1 MALSDEKIELIE
13 QKFSTEE
20 LLADATNLYRYRED
34 FNIGEKDATALK
46 DAIWDEDISLLEFE
60 ILINKAKGEDDDIR
74 TPTGGAPTELTPE
87 EQAAY
92 EAQGIPFEVT
102 YKRNE
107 DGSLQRDPETNRPI
121 PLSRFGEVTDIFV
134 NGFLDIISAG
144 GPAAINAL
152 QDSLIAAGVAKEDDF
167 GYEATMSPLMLQHLN
182 TIFNYANKKYWNIL
196 PGHPEYEKLV
206 QSENFEFPWVN
217 DEEAPDIKFS
227 WGMLAKA
234 LAEWSIDNEAQER
247 HEAALVHEQYVED
260 LQRSYKIPSDSA
272 MELTIK
278 EYFKQE
284 AGREPTEKELGK
296 YVNYMGKKYDEQ
308 YKDLISLSKAVAN
321 DKIYA
326 QYFID
331 SNKKRDINEL
341 TAAPGGY
348 IPPTEERLDRDV
360 FQTADPQAD
369 TLAAIDRETASEQE
383 LIQAGKKARE
393 RSAELLSFMV
403 SGR

>member
-247 HEAALVHEQYVED
+247 HEAALIHEQYVED

-383 LIQAGKKARE
+383 LIQAGKSARE

>member
-1 MALSDEKIELIE
+1 
-13 QKFSTEE
+13 
-20 LLADATNLYRYRED
+20 
-34 FNIGEKDATALK
+34 
-46 DAIWDEDISLLEFE
+46 
-60 ILINKAKGEDDDIR
+60 
-74 TPTGGAPTELTPE
+74 
-87 EQAAY
+87 
-92 EAQGIPFEVT
+92 
-102 YKRNE
+102 
-107 DGSLQRDPETNRPI
+107 
-121 PLSRFGEVTDIFV
+121 
-134 NGFLDIISAG
+134 
-144 GPAAINAL
+144 
-152 QDSLIAAGVAKEDDF
+152 
-167 GYEATMSPLMLQHLN
+167 ML
-182 TIFNYANKKYWNIL
+182 
-196 PGHPEYEKLV
+196 G
-206 QSENFEFPWVN
+206 
-217 DEEAPDIKFS
+217 
-227 WGMLAKA
+227 KA

-247 HEAALVHEQYVED
+247 HEAALIHEQYVED

>member
-1 MALSDEKIELIE
+1 MALSDEKLELIDE
-13 QKFSTEE
+13 ALSTDEVIADASLYLNREE
-20 LLADATNLYRYRED
+20 LDLTYEQSEAIVATIYN
-34 FNIGEKDATALK
+34 
-46 DAIWDEDISLLEFE
+46 DEISLDALRV
-60 ILINKAKGEDDDIR
+60 LINDAKGLDDEVS
-74 TPTGGAPTELTPE
+74 TPWGGQPE
-87 EQAAY
+87 FSQEQSQWL
-92 EAQGIPFEVT
+92 EQQGFNFDVV
-102 YKRNE
+102 YQRNE
-107 DGSLQRDPETNRPI
+107 DGSLKRDPETKKPI
-121 PLSRFGEVTDIFV
+121 PINVFGEVTDIFV
-134 NGFLDIISAG
+134 DGFLDIISAG

-182 TIFNYANKKYWNIL
+182 TIFNYANEKYFNVI

-206 QSENFEFPWVN
+206 QSENFEFPWAT

-227 WGMLAKA
+227 WGMLGKA

-272 MELTIK
+272 IELTIK

-308 YKDLISLSKAVAN
+308 YKDLISLSKAVSN
-321 DKIYA
+321 DNIYA
-326 QYFID
+326 DYIVGTD
-331 SNKKRDINEL
+331 TKRSEVKM
-341 TAAPGGY
+341 GGY
-348 IPPTEERLDRDV
+348 MPTEERLDRDV

-383 LIQAGKKARE
+383 LIQAGKSARE

>member
-1 MALSDEKIELIE
+1 MALSDEKLELIDE
-13 QKFSTEE
+13 ALSTDEVI
-20 LLADATNLYRYRED
+20 ADASLYLNRKEFNLTDEQAEA
-34 FNIGEKDATALK
+34 IVAT
-46 DAIWDEDISLLEFE
+46 IYNDEISLDALRV
-60 ILINKAKGEDDDIR
+60 LINDAKGLDDEVS
-74 TPTGGAPTELTPE
+74 TPWGGQPE
-87 EQAAY
+87 FSQEQSQWL
-92 EAQGIPFEVT
+92 EQQGFNFDVV
-102 YKRNE
+102 YQRNE
-107 DGSLQRDPETNRPI
+107 DGSLKRDPETKKPI
-121 PLSRFGEVTDIFV
+121 PINVFGEVTDIFV
-134 NGFLDIISAG
+134 DGFLDIISAG

-182 TIFNYANKKYWNIL
+182 TIFNYANEKYFNVI

-206 QSENFEFPWVN
+206 QSENFEFPWAT

-227 WGMLAKA
+227 WGMLGKA

-272 MELTIK
+272 IELTIK

-308 YKDLISLSKAVAN
+308 YKDLISLSKAVSN
-321 DKIYA
+321 DNIYA
-326 QYFID
+326 DYIVGTD
-331 SNKKRDINEL
+331 TKRSEVKM
-341 TAAPGGY
+341 GGY
-348 IPPTEERLDRDV
+348 MPTEERLDRDV

-383 LIQAGKKARE
+383 LIQAGKSARE

>member
-1 MALSDEKIELIE
+1 MALSDEKLELIDE
-13 QKFSTEE
+13 ALSTDEVIADASLYLNREE
-20 LLADATNLYRYRED
+20 LDLTDEQAEAIVATIYN
-34 FNIGEKDATALK
+34 
-46 DAIWDEDISLLEFE
+46 DEISLDALRV
-60 ILINKAKGEDDDIR
+60 LINDAKGLDDEVS
-74 TPTGGAPTELTPE
+74 TPWGGQPE
-87 EQAAY
+87 FSQEQSQWL
-92 EAQGIPFEVT
+92 EQQGFNFDVV
-102 YKRNE
+102 YQRNE
-107 DGSLQRDPETNRPI
+107 DGSLKRDPETKRPMPI
-121 PLSRFGEVTDIFV
+121 NVFGEVTDIFV
-134 NGFLDIISAG
+134 DGFLDIISAG

-182 TIFNYANKKYWNIL
+182 TIFNYANEKYFNVI

-206 QSENFEFPWVN
+206 QSENFEFPWAA
-217 DEEAPDIKFS
+217 DEEIPDIKFS
-227 WGMLAKA
+227 WGMLGKA

-247 HEAALVHEQYVED
+247 HQAALVHEQYVED

-272 MELTIK
+272 IELTIK

-308 YKDLISLSKAVAN
+308 YKDLISLSKAVSN
-321 DKIYA
+321 DNIYA
-326 QYFID
+326 DYIVGTD
-331 SNKKRDINEL
+331 TKRSEVKM
-341 TAAPGGY
+341 GGY
-348 IPPTEERLDRDV
+348 MPTEERLDRDV

-383 LIQAGKKARE
+383 LIQAGKSARE

>member
-383 LIQAGKKARE
+383 LIQAGKSARE

>member
-227 WGMLAKA
+227 WGMLGKA

-272 MELTIK
+272 IELTIK

-383 LIQAGKKARE
+383 LIQAGKSARE

>member
-1 MALSDEKIELIE
+1 MALSDEKLELIDE
-13 QKFSTEE
+13 ALSTDEVIADASLYLNREE
-20 LLADATNLYRYRED
+20 LDLTDEQAEAIVATIYN
-34 FNIGEKDATALK
+34 
-46 DAIWDEDISLLEFE
+46 DEISLDALRV
-60 ILINKAKGEDDDIR
+60 LINDAKGLDDEVS
-74 TPTGGAPTELTPE
+74 TPWGGQPEFSE
-87 EQAAY
+87 EQSQWL
-92 EAQGIPFEVT
+92 EQQGFNFEVV
-102 YKRNE
+102 YQRNE
-107 DGSLQRDPETNRPI
+107 DGSLKRDPETKKPI
-121 PLSRFGEVTDIFV
+121 PINVFGEVTDIFV
-134 NGFLDIISAG
+134 DGFLDIISAG

-182 TIFNYANKKYWNIL
+182 TIFNYANEKYWNVI

-206 QSENFEFPWVN
+206 QSENFEFPWAT

-227 WGMLAKA
+227 WGMLGKA

-272 MELTIK
+272 IELTIK

-308 YKDLISLSKAVAN
+308 YKDLISLSKAVSN
-321 DKIYA
+321 DNIYA
-326 QYFID
+326 DYIVGTD
-331 SNKKRDINEL
+331 TKRSEVKM
-341 TAAPGGY
+341 GGY
-348 IPPTEERLDRDV
+348 MPTEERLDRDV

-383 LIQAGKKARE
+383 LIQAGKSARE

>member
-1 MALSDEKIELIE
+1 MALSDEKLELIDE
-13 QKFSTEE
+13 SFSTDEFI
-20 LLADATNLYRYRED
+20 ADASLYLNRKEFNLTDEQAEA
-34 FNIGEKDATALK
+34 IVAT
-46 DAIWDEDISLLEFE
+46 IYNDEISLDALRV
-60 ILINKAKGEDDDIR
+60 LINDAKGLDDEVS
-74 TPTGGAPTELTPE
+74 TPWGGQPE
-87 EQAAY
+87 FSQEQSQWL
-92 EAQGIPFEVT
+92 EQQGFNFDVV
-102 YKRNE
+102 YQRNE
-107 DGSLQRDPETNRPI
+107 DGSLKRDPETKRPMPI
-121 PLSRFGEVTDIFV
+121 NVFGEVTDIFV
-134 NGFLDIISAG
+134 DGFLDIISAG

-206 QSENFEFPWVN
+206 QSENFEFPWAT

-227 WGMLAKA
+227 WGMLGKA

-272 MELTIK
+272 IELTIK

>member
-182 TIFNYANKKYWNIL
+182 TIFNYANKKYWNVI

-272 MELTIK
+272 IELTIK

>member
-1 MALSDEKIELIE
+1 MALSDDKLKLIDE
-13 QKFSTEE
+13 ALSTDEVIADASLYLNREE
-20 LLADATNLYRYRED
+20 LELTDEQAEAIVATIYN
-34 FNIGEKDATALK
+34 
-46 DAIWDEDISLLEFE
+46 DEISLDALRV
-60 ILINKAKGEDDDIR
+60 LINDAKGLDDEVS
-74 TPTGGAPTELTPE
+74 TPWGGQPE
-87 EQAAY
+87 FSQEQSQWL
-92 EAQGIPFEVT
+92 EQQGFNFDVV
-102 YKRNE
+102 YQRNE
-107 DGSLQRDPETNRPI
+107 DGSLKRDPETKKPI
-121 PLSRFGEVTDIFV
+121 PINVFGEVTDIFV
-134 NGFLDIISAG
+134 DGFLDIISAG
-144 GPAAINAL
+144 GPPAINAL

-167 GYEATMSPLMLQHLN
+167 GYEANMSPLMLQHLN
-182 TIFNYANKKYWNIL
+182 TIFNYANEKYFNVI

-206 QSENFEFPWVN
+206 QSDNFEFPWAT

-227 WGMLAKA
+227 WGMLGKA

-247 HEAALVHEQYVED
+247 HEAALIHEQYVED

-272 MELTIK
+272 IELTIK

-308 YKDLISLSKAVAN
+308 YKDLISLSKAVSN

-326 QYFID
+326 DYIVGTD
-331 SNKKRDINEL
+331 TKRSEVKM
-341 TAAPGGY
+341 GGY
-348 IPPTEERLDRDV
+348 MPTEERLDRDV
-360 FQTADPQAD
+360 FQTADPKAD

-383 LIQAGKKARE
+383 LIQAGKSARE

>member
-1 MALSDEKIELIE
+1 MALSDEKLELIDE
-13 QKFSTEE
+13 ALSTDEVIADASLYLNREE
-20 LLADATNLYRYRED
+20 LDLTDEQAEAIVATIYN
-34 FNIGEKDATALK
+34 
-46 DAIWDEDISLLEFE
+46 DEISLDALRV
-60 ILINKAKGEDDDIR
+60 LINDAKGLDDEVS
-74 TPTGGAPTELTPE
+74 TPWGGQPE
-87 EQAAY
+87 FSQEQSQWL
-92 EAQGIPFEVT
+92 EQQGFNFDVV
-102 YKRNE
+102 YQRNE
-107 DGSLQRDPETNRPI
+107 DGSLKRDPETKKPI
-121 PLSRFGEVTDIFV
+121 PINVFGEVTDIFV
-134 NGFLDIISAG
+134 DGFLDIISAG

-182 TIFNYANKKYWNIL
+182 TIFNYANEKYFNVI

-206 QSENFEFPWVN
+206 QSENFEFPWAT

-227 WGMLAKA
+227 WGMLGKA

-272 MELTIK
+272 IELTIK

-308 YKDLISLSKAVAN
+308 YKDLISLSKAVSN
-321 DKIYA
+321 DNIYED
-326 QYFID
+326 YIVGTD
-331 SNKKRDINEL
+331 TKRSEVKM
-341 TAAPGGY
+341 GGY
-348 IPPTEERLDRDV
+348 MPTEERLDRDV

-383 LIQAGKKARE
+383 LIQAGKSARE

>member
-1 MALSDEKIELIE
+1 MALSDDKLKLIDE
-13 QKFSTEE
+13 ALSTDEVI
-20 LLADATNLYRYRED
+20 ADASLYLNRKE
-34 FNIGEKDATALK
+34 L
-46 DAIWDEDISLLEFE
+46 
-60 ILINKAKGEDDDIR
+60 
-74 TPTGGAPTELTPE
+74 ELTD
-87 EQAAY
+87 EQAAAIAETIY
-92 EAQGIPFEVT
+92 NDDISIAALQVLINDAKGLDDVIEPNNPWGDTDFTEGQLAYLETQGFNFEVI
-102 YKRNE
+102 YEKNE
-107 DGSLQRDPETNRPI
+107 DGSLKRDPETKKPI
-121 PLSRFGEVTDIFV
+121 PTNQFGEVTNIFAD
-134 NGFLDIISAG
+134 GFLDIISAG
-144 GPAAINAL
+144 GPVAINAL

-182 TIFNYANKKYWNIL
+182 TIFNYANEKYWNVI
-196 PGHPEYEKLV
+196 PGHPAYEKIV
-206 QSENFEFPWVN
+206 QSQEFEFPWAA
-217 DEEAPDIKFS
+217 DEEIPDIKFS
-227 WGMLAKA
+227 WGMLGKA

-247 HEAALVHEQYVED
+247 HEAALIHEQYVED

-272 MELTIK
+272 IELTIK

-321 DKIYA
+321 DDIYA

-360 FQTADPQAD
+360 FQTADPKAD

-383 LIQAGKKARE
+383 LIQAGKSARE

>member
-1 MALSDEKIELIE
+1 MALSDEKLELIDE
-13 QKFSTEE
+13 AFSTDEFI
-20 LLADATNLYRYRED
+20 ADASLYLNRKEFNLTDEQAEA
-34 FNIGEKDATALK
+34 IVAT
-46 DAIWDEDISLLEFE
+46 IYNDEISLAALRV
-60 ILINKAKGEDDDIR
+60 LINDAKGLDDEVIESNPWGDDDF
-74 TPTGGAPTELTPE
+74 TEGQLSWL
-87 EQAAY
+87 EQ
-92 EAQGIPFEVT
+92 QGFNFEVV
-102 YKRNE
+102 YQKNE
-107 DGSLQRDPETNRPI
+107 DGSLKRDPETGRPI
-121 PLSRFGEVTDIFV
+121 PTNIFGEVTNIFAD
-134 NGFLDIISAG
+134 GFLDIISAG

-152 QDSLIAAGVAKEDDF
+152 QDSLIAAGIAKEDDF

-182 TIFNYANKKYWNIL
+182 TIFNYANEKYWNVI
-196 PGHPEYEKLV
+196 PGHPEYEKIV
-206 QSENFEFPWVN
+206 QSEEFEFPWAA
-217 DEEAPDIKFS
+217 DEEIPDIKFS
-227 WGMLAKA
+227 WGMLGKA

-247 HEAALVHEQYVED
+247 HEAALIHEQYVED

-272 MELTIK
+272 IELTIK

-308 YKDLISLSKAVAN
+308 YKDLISLSKAVSN

-326 QYFID
+326 DYIVGTD
-331 SNKKRDINEL
+331 TKRSEVKM
-341 TAAPGGY
+341 GGY
-348 IPPTEERLDRDV
+348 IPTEQRLDRDV

>member
-1 MALSDEKIELIE
+1 MALSDDKLKLIDE
-13 QKFSTEE
+13 AFSTDEVIADDSLYLNRKEFE
-20 LLADATNLYRYRED
+20 LTNEQ
-34 FNIGEKDATALK
+34 AA
-46 DAIWDEDISLLEFE
+46 AIAETIYNDDISIAALQV
-60 ILINKAKGEDDDIR
+60 LINDAKGLDDDIR

-107 DGSLQRDPETNRPI
+107 DGSLQRDEETGRPI
-121 PLSRFGEVTDIFV
+121 PLSRFGEVTDIFA

-182 TIFNYANKKYWNIL
+182 TIFNYANEKYWNIL

-206 QSENFEFPWVN
+206 QSENFEFPWAT

-227 WGMLAKA
+227 WGMLGKA

-247 HEAALVHEQYVED
+247 HEASLIHEQYVED

-321 DKIYA
+321 DEIYA
-326 QYFID
+326 QYFVD
-331 SNKKRDINEL
+331 SNEKRDINEL

-360 FQTADPQAD
+360 FQTADPQSD

-383 LIQAGKKARE
+383 LIQAGKSARE

>member
-1 MALSDEKIELIE
+1 MALSDEKLELIDE
-13 QKFSTEE
+13 ALSTDEVIADASLYLNREE
-20 LLADATNLYRYRED
+20 LDLTDEQAEAIVATIYN
-34 FNIGEKDATALK
+34 
-46 DAIWDEDISLLEFE
+46 DEISLDALRV
-60 ILINKAKGEDDDIR
+60 LINDAKGLDDEVS
-74 TPTGGAPTELTPE
+74 TPWGGQPEFSE
-87 EQAAY
+87 EQSQWL
-92 EAQGIPFEVT
+92 EQQGFNFEVV
-102 YKRNE
+102 YQRNE
-107 DGSLQRDPETNRPI
+107 DGSLKRDPETKKPI
-121 PLSRFGEVTDIFV
+121 PINVFGEVTDIFV
-134 NGFLDIISAG
+134 DGFLDIISAG

-182 TIFNYANKKYWNIL
+182 TIFNYANEKYFNVI

-227 WGMLAKA
+227 WGMLGKA

-272 MELTIK
+272 IELTIK

-360 FQTADPQAD
+360 FQTTDPQAD

-383 LIQAGKKARE
+383 LIQAGKNARE

>member
-272 MELTIK
+272 IELTIK

-383 LIQAGKKARE
+383 LIQAGKSARE